1 MSSFE
6 ELLDAP
12 LPSSLGIFEAADEE
26 PKEDPKEEAE
36 ETEKDAK
43 KDDKK
48 TDSDREDIMKDIDDV
63 LKDLDGVDIEKDDK
77 DDFLSGDEDEIEI
90 EDLDKD
96 NIDDIFDSLSSA
108 LDSYDVDL
116 EKDDDSITV
125 SMKESADAEFEMD
138 DSSMKDFEKEMGS
151 DMKEEVEEE
160 EVEEEVEEEGC
171 QKEGCCGEGCDPDDP
186 FCVDPEEEAD
196 IEDDLEELDTETS
209 DTEKEELSPVDDKK
223 ADDML
228 AMVATPMLIKDEL
241 TAEESVKFFESVEAD
256 IAVSEGLIEEPA
268 LDDIYTEGVF
278 ASPNKPYKMTK
289 QARMNQLYE
298 VSVQIEARAHRDPLM
313 KQLDKAYAIERR
325 IKAQL
330 RKKYGAPAKKRA
342 IGYLRR
348 LIKSKSGVL
357 RNLGKKIAPPKR

>member
-6 ELLDAP
+6 ELLNAP
-12 LPSSLGIFEAADEE
+12 LPSSLGIFEAADDE
-26 PKEDPKEEAE
+26 PKEENE

-48 TDSDREDIMKDIDDV
+48 TNSDREDIMKDIDDV

-151 DMKEEVEEE
+151 DMKEEVEEGCSKDGCS
-160 EVEEEVEEEGC
+160 EEGC
-171 QKEGCCGEGCDPDDP
+171 QKEGCDPEDP
-186 FCVDPEEEAD
+186 FCVEPVDPEEAD
-196 IEDDLEELDTETS
+196 IEDDLEELNNETS
-209 DTEKEELSPVDDKK
+209 DTEKEKLSPVDDKK

-289 QARMNQLYE
+289 QARLNQLYQL
-298 VSVQIEARAHRDPLM
+298 SVLIEAHAHRDPLK

-330 RKKYGAPAKKRA
+330 RNKYGALAKKRA

>member
-6 ELLDAP
+6 ELLNAP
-12 LPSSLGIFEAADEE
+12 LPSSLGIFEAADDE
-26 PKEDPKEEAE
+26 PKEENE

-48 TDSDREDIMKDIDDV
+48 TNSDREDIMKDIDDV

-108 LDSYDVDL
+108 LDSYDVEL

-151 DMKEEVEEE
+151 DMKEEVEEGCSKDGCS
-160 EVEEEVEEEGC
+160 EEGC
-171 QKEGCCGEGCDPDDP
+171 QKEGCDPEDP
-186 FCVDPEEEAD
+186 FCVEPVDPEEAD
-196 IEDDLEELDTETS
+196 IEDDLEELDNETS
-209 DTEKEELSPVDDKK
+209 DTEKEKLSPVDDKK

-289 QARMNQLYE
+289 QARLNQLYE
-298 VSVQIEARAHRDPLM
+298 LSVQIEARAHRDPLM

-330 RKKYGAPAKKRA
+330 RNKYGAPAKKRA

-357 RNLGKKIAPPKR
+357 KNLGKKIAPPKR

>member
-1 MSSFE
+1 MSNFE

-26 PKEDPKEEAE
+26 PKEEAE

-125 SMKESADAEFEMD
+125 SMKESTDAEFEMD

-160 EVEEEVEEEGC
+160 VDGETEEGC
-171 QKEGCCGEGCDPDDP
+171 QKEGCCDEGCDPDDP

-196 IEDDLEELDTETS
+196 IEDDLEELDIETS

-298 VSVQIEARAHRDPLM
+298 ISVQIEARAHRDPMM

-330 RKKYGAPAKKRA
+330 RKKYDAPAKKRA

-348 LIKSKSGVL
+348 LMKSKSGVL
-357 RNLGKKIAPPKR
+357 KNLAKKIAPPKR